1 VNTGESTA
9 QRSSVFYEILAYL
22 ADHPQ
27 AQDTVKGIVEWW
39 LLEQRIKR
47 AKTQVKAVLAQ
58 LVGEELMFART
69 GAESHTGSIARSYG
83 TSAAC

>member
-1 VNTGESTA
+1 MNTGESTA

-69 GAESHTGSIARSYG
+69 GPGHVSG
-83 TSAAC
+83 